1 MRLRRKSSV
10 MADNI
15 KVIKSGIDVN
25 KVIDQLDQYPDD
37 WFIQRKGAESLL
49 DRGYEDMDV
58 GNLQLV
64 VGAVKKKEDFVG
76 DSELCKPTEAYD
88 RHTEIIKIINKEFP
102 GKEIYRCGFLSLPID
117 GYVGAHID
125 EGTYYLT
132 KDRYHISIAGRYQ
145 YFVGNET
152 LIVQPGTLFWFN
164 NKLPHGA
171 VNLDNETRVT
181 FVFDIAH
188 SPDNPHHNID
198 G

>member
-1 MRLRRKSSV
+1 

-132 KDRYHISIAGRYQ
+132 RDRYHISIAGR
-145 YFVGNET
+145 
-152 LIVQPGTLFWFN
+152 
-164 NKLPHGA
+164 
-171 VNLDNETRVT
+171 
-181 FVFDIAH
+181 
-188 SPDNPHHNID
+188 
-198 G
+198 